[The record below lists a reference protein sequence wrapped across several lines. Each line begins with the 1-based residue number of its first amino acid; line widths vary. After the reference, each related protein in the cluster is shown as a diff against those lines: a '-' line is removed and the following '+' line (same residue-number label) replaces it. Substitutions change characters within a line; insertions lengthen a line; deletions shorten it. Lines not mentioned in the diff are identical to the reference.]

1 MLLVGGR
8 PPGLMSGGGEGE
20 RDTLPCDL
28 SSDAFDVTYP
38 PPPPTCGQTD
48 ACENITLSQLR
59 LWAVNIRQYPVV
71 VVSEAILLVM
81 APKSVFTA
89 RKRSLRRL
97 CFHRCLSVCPRGG
110 CLPHCMMG
118 YTPPADT
125 PWAHPAP
132 PWADTH
138 PRHTPPSPN
147 PPPPGTHP
155 LPQPPPRAD
164 TLPPGQTPPRQTPP
178 PVL

>member
-1 MLLVGGR
+1 MHLML
-8 PPGLMSGGGEGE
+8 P
-20 RDTLPCDL
+20 TLPL
-28 SSDAFDVTYP
+28 
-38 PPPPTCGQTD
+38 PPTCGQTD

-59 LWAVNIRQYPVV
+59 LSAVNIRQYPVV

-110 CLPHCMMG
+110 VSAPLHDGIHTPSRHPLG
-118 YTPPADT
+118 TPP
-125 PWAHPAP
+125 PGH
-132 PWADTH
+132 TH
-138 PRHTPPSPN
+138 PPAHT
-147 PPPPGTHP
+147 PPGTHS
-155 LPQPPPRAD
+155 LPNP
-164 TLPPGQTPPRQTPP
+164 TPGHTPSLLGRQPPRQTPP